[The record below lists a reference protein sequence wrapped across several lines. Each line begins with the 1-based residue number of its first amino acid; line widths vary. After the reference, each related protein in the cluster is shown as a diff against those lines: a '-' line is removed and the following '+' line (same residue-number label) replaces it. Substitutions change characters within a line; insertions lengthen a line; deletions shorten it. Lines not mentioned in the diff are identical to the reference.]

1 MKQDFKI
8 FHNLGMNRNVS
19 HFNIMTGEWRM
30 ILNADIDKVGRI
42 KKRAGYQKFLDAPDA
57 SEILSI
63 IPFNLN
69 GANKLIMINAAGK
82 LYSADTD
89 ATTWGTAILTGLSTS
104 ARWGYTTMADSGGTK
119 YLLIGN
125 GATIKKTS
133 NGTTFTDVSGCPLA
147 KYFTTLFQRV
157 YAAGVTASPSTL
169 FWSGTGDIT
178 DWDTVSSDSSST
190 DIEAGSKGD
199 IKGLITSND
208 RVLIYK
214 EKLLKRWNDEY
225 MKTVMS
231 SWGTE
236 APYSLAEIDGQ
247 IFSYDREG
255 IRIYNGSYP
264 VLSSFYIQDL
274 IDGMSNSSANLERRF
289 GLAYK
294 DRYFLNAGNITDE
307 DGKTISNA
315 MIVYDYLKN
324 MFTIY
329 SFADVMTAGTKV
341 IDKNGDEI
349 VIFGDSSGQ
358 CYKMF
363 TGDVDD
369 DTNIE
374 MKLESHIFYPQG
386 IETEIEPSE
395 IYIASENPSRMELSI
410 SGDFGEI
417 IPQCQIEDY
426 AQTIKI
432 NGVGHCRGVKIF
444 ITHAKKGRPIF
455 NGFSLN
461 YTLGER

>member
-1 MKQDFKI
+1 
-8 FHNLGMNRNVS
+8 
-19 HFNIMTGEWRM
+19 
-30 ILNADIDKVGRI
+30 
-42 KKRAGYQKFLDAPDA
+42 
-57 SEILSI
+57 
-63 IPFNLN
+63 
-69 GANKLIMINAAGK
+69 
-82 LYSADTD
+82 
-89 ATTWGTAILTGLSTS
+89 
-104 ARWGYTTMADSGGTK
+104 
-119 YLLIGN
+119 
-125 GATIKKTS
+125 
-133 NGTTFTDVSGCPLA
+133 
-147 KYFTTLFQRV
+147 
-157 YAAGVTASPSTL
+157 
-169 FWSGTGDIT
+169 
-178 DWDTVSSDSSST
+178 
-190 DIEAGSKGD
+190 
-199 IKGLITSND
+199 
-208 RVLIYK
+208 
-214 EKLLKRWNDEY
+214 
-225 MKTVMS
+225 MS